1 MSNIINEEINKVLY
15 LFGYKPGRVI
25 SEQVIPDELDEARG
39 KKVDVKSETQRI
51 FDEIKDRVMANNEIM
66 WSDFETLHKKDKD
79 KTLINS
85 LAPYYSSKLKMYDGL
100 SQEEKNDKFREI
112 MSRAGELGD
121 VPLQDVIFIN
131 KNYPKSVDELK
142 SLFSFKNPFVNI
154 TKTDRI
160 AGIINTAKKT
170 GEITHT
176 DYQFLRNNKPSVL
189 DQIKP
194 FISKQM
200 GRKKYMTDDI
210 LLDKLIEIE
219 SRIKSEKDIRR
230 RDYVYLTKNAP
241 DILEDLKP
249 YWVKTV
255 KLRNLPEKELNQR
268 YEDIIETC
276 KRIKDIYASDY
287 AFLKQRNPELL
298 EDLRVYWGKYTPKPK
313 PAIPEPVIEP
323 EVTNVGMGTRG
334 RKPLTPQQI
343 KDRIEKIKND
353 FSETGKL
360 ENKDYQFLFK
370 YGGDVLKTMVRPK
383 KTKSK
388 LGFEL
393 NPEEIEYE
401 PMGKLGDYW
410 SSTSTG
416 DYDYKYEN

>member
-1 MSNIINEEINKVLY
+1 MSNTINEEINKMMY

-25 SEQVIPDELDEARG
+25 SEQVMPDELDEARG
-39 KKVDVKSETQRI
+39 KKVDIQYETQRI
-51 FDEIKDRVMANNEIM
+51 FDEIKDRVMKNNEIM
-66 WSDFETLHKKDKD
+66 WSDFQTLYKKDKD
-79 KTLINS
+79 KSLINS
-85 LAPYYSSKLKMYDGL
+85 LAPYYNSKLTIYNDL

-112 MSRAGELGD
+112 MSRAGEVGD
-121 VPLQDVIFIN
+121 LPFQDVIFIN
-131 KNYPKSVDELK
+131 KNYPNAIDELK
-142 SLFSFKNPFVNI
+142 SLLSFENPFVNV
-154 TKTDRI
+154 TKNDRI
-160 AGIINTAKKT
+160 SDIINKAKKT
-170 GEITHT
+170 GEINHT
-176 DYQFLRNNKPSVL
+176 DYQFLRNNKPTVL
-189 DQIKP
+189 DQLKP
-194 FISKQM
+194 FISKQI

-241 DILEDLKP
+241 DILQELKP
-249 YWVKTV
+249 YWGKSV
-255 KLRNLPEKELNQR
+255 KLRNLPEDELNKR

-298 EDLRVYWGKYTPKPK
+298 EELRVYWGKYTPKPK
-313 PAIPEPVIEP
+313 PVIPEPVIEP
-323 EVTNVGMGTRG
+323 EITNTGIGVRG
-334 RKPLTPQQI
+334 RKPLTPEQI
-343 KDRIEKIKND
+343 KKRIEDIKNR

-388 LGFEL
+388 MEVDL

-401 PMGKLGDYW
+401 PIGKLGDYW
-410 SSTSTG
+410 SSSSTG
-416 DYDYKYEN
+416 NYDYKYEN

>member
-1 MSNIINEEINKVLY
+1 M
-15 LFGYKPGRVI
+15 FI
-25 SEQVIPDELDEARG
+25 S
-39 KKVDVKSETQRI
+39 
-51 FDEIKDRVMANNEIM
+51 
-66 WSDFETLHKKDKD
+66 
-79 KTLINS
+79 
-85 LAPYYSSKLKMYDGL
+85 
-100 SQEEKNDKFREI
+100 
-112 MSRAGELGD
+112 
-121 VPLQDVIFIN
+121 
-131 KNYPKSVDELK
+131 KNYKKSIDELK
-142 SLFSFKNPFVNI
+142 SLFTFENPFVNV

-160 AGIINTAKKT
+160 SDIINKTKKT
-170 GEITHT
+170 REISHT
-176 DYQFLRNNKPSVL
+176 DYQFLRNNKPTVL
-189 DQIKP
+189 DQLKP
-194 FISKQM
+194 FISKEL

-219 SRIKSEKDIRR
+219 DRVKTEKDIRR

-241 DILEDLKP
+241 DILQELKP
-249 YWVKTV
+249 YWGKTV

-313 PAIPEPVIEP
+313 PVVPEPVIEP
-323 EVTNVGMGTRG
+323 EIPNVGVGVRG
-334 RKPLTPQQI
+334 RRPLTPEQI
-343 KDRIEKIKND
+343 KNRIEVIKNK
-353 FSETGKL
+353 FSESGKL

-388 LGFEL
+388 MGFEL

-410 SSTSTG
+410 SSSSTG
-416 DYDYKYEN
+416 NYDYNYEK

>member
-25 SEQVIPDELDEARG
+25 SEQTNSEEIDEARG
-39 KKVDVKSETQRI
+39 KTVDIKKETSRI
-51 FDEIKDRVMANNEIM
+51 FDEIKNRVIENNEIM
-66 WSDFETLHKKDKD
+66 WSDFETLHKKDTD
-79 KTLINS
+79 KKLINS
-85 LAPYYSSKLKMYDGL
+85 LAPYYSSKFKMYDDL
-100 SQEEKNDKFREI
+100 SPEERDETFRTI
-112 MSRAGELGD
+112 MSKAKQTGD
-121 VPLQDVIFIN
+121 VPLQDVMFVSKYYTKSIN
-131 KNYPKSVDELK
+131 ELK
-142 SLFSFKNPFVNI
+142 SFFTFQNPFVNV

-160 AGIINTAKKT
+160 SDIIKNAKKT
-170 GEITHT
+170 GEINHT

-219 SRIKSEKDIRR
+219 GRVKTEKDIRR

-241 DILEDLKP
+241 DILQELKP
-249 YWVKTV
+249 YWGKTV

-298 EDLRVYWGKYTPKPK
+298 EELRVYWGKYTPKPK
-313 PAIPEPVIEP
+313 PVIPEPVIEP
-323 EVTNVGMGTRG
+323 EITNVGMGTRG
-334 RKPLTPQQI
+334 RKPITPQQI
-343 KDRIEKIKND
+343 KDRIENIKTK

-388 LGFEL
+388 MGFEL
-393 NPEEIEYE
+393 NPDEIEYE

-410 SSTSTG
+410 SSSSTG